1 MNNERNDR
9 LFKEKK
15 LVVMGLFVAL
25 TYLANFIFN
34 FKADF
39 LSFEAKD
46 AITTICA
53 YAYGPVSGIIVAV
66 LSAVL
71 ESLTAS
77 ATGIYGFVMNVAGSV
92 TFVGIAGLVYKFKEG
107 LFGAVFGI
115 VLSSALMTGVMIG
128 LNVLITPYYMGAPRS
143 AVIGLI
149 TPMLLP
155 FNLVKS
161 VFNGAIVLVLRRP
174 LLRAMQA
181 ANVINRPL
189 EDENKNVRLV
199 VFVASILVAI
209 AAIVYFVY
217 VLGGRVSLF
226 E

>member
-1 MNNERNDR
+1 MTNERNER
-9 LFKEKK
+9 HFELMK
-15 LVVMGLFVAL
+15 LVVMAMFVAL
-25 TYLANFIFN
+25 TYLTNFIFN

-77 ATGIYGFVMNVAGSV
+77 STGIYGFVMNVAGSV
-92 TFVGIAGLVYKFKEG
+92 TFVGIAGLVYKFKKG
-107 LFGAVFGI
+107 IFGAVLGI
-115 VLSSALMTGVMIG
+115 VLASVFMTAVMIG
-128 LNVLITPYYMGAPRS
+128 FNILITPYYMGAPRS
-143 AVIGLI
+143 AVIGLVA
-149 TPMLLP
+149 PMLLP

-189 EDENKNVRLV
+189 DDENKNVRLV
-199 VFVASILVAI
+199 VFVASILVAV
-209 AAIVYFVY
+209 AAIVYFIS